1 MSDHATV
8 YVSGGLLT
16 PGILNEAV
24 TGGARGEFAP
34 GSFRRLDGT
43 PVDDLDDA
51 LEDGFT
57 QLCALYDELADELP
71 MLDRSALR
79 ERWVLPLLS
88 ALDWRPSY
96 QRQHLRPTTIDDA
109 TFSVSHRGWDDPS
122 APPVHIE
129 PSHDD
134 ELRLDARPA
143 PRSRSPHD
151 ELQQYLNLADE
162 LWGIVTD
169 GRELRLLRDFHHTTT
184 KGFVGVDLE
193 ALFTERDFEGWQALY
208 RLAHVSRFLPT
219 QSGDPSSAP
228 LEQLYQR
235 SRAAG
240 ITVGK
245 ALHPRIREA
254 IEYLANGILRQDPS
268 VRELVADAQRAR
280 DFYAEVLR
288 VVYRLLFLLFAE
300 QRGMLPGSNS
310 LYADTYSVTRLRE
323 LADRARDVEP
333 RRTDLYEGLKV
344 TFRLMSQGSEA
355 LGITAFNGQLF
366 DETATPT
373 MTAGT
378 IANRDLIRAIRAMTS
393 IVVDG
398 HREHVA
404 FATIGVE
411 ELGSVYERLLDYTPR
426 IATAPTEVEDGAT
439 VPTGSL
445 YLERIG
451 DRELGSYYTPPDLV
465 DLTLERSLDRLL
477 DERLEAAGSRAD
489 EEAALLD
496 IRAVDPACGS
506 GGFLIAVID
515 RIAERLA
522 DVRLDGAQPTERQL
536 AEARRDVLQNCIYGV
551 DVDAFAAEL
560 CKVALWIHCA
570 VSDLPLNFL
579 DHRIQCGNSLIGW
592 PMKGLP
598 EEIPLAAYKTKSQT
612 EGTQRTKEI
621 CADARARNRAALEG
635 QLDLF
640 AKDVPRP
647 DVKLD
652 YPALWS
658 EEEKSPADVEK
669 KAQAYDEYRASIPY
683 RAWTA
688 AADVWVSSFF
698 WNEEVGEVAP
708 TSLDYWRA
716 LRTALET
723 RDSQMTELNVE
734 RTFAESIV
742 AGAGELS
749 RSMNAFHWPL
759 RFPEIAERGGFDVVV
774 GNPPWEQFES
784 REKEWFEVR
793 APHITA
799 LTGSRRKEAIAELA
813 VTQPALAREWA
824 IFSTTNARMS
834 DFAKKSQ
841 RFSDSGGKVNTYLL
855 FTDLNAQLVGPEGI
869 SGFLVK
875 SGLGIDEGG
884 TAVFRPLVERGQ
896 VRSFID
902 IVNGG
907 RRQHVIFEGVA
918 EVERFAAVCLGGA
931 RDDTHFTASMMNW
944 SIDEAREREP
954 IDVDRD
960 VLATFSP
967 VTFSLPSFREPST
980 WQLGKR
986 LQETHSILDF
996 DEPTQDELASGVRA
1010 RPQNPWDLRYATL
1023 FNSTTASRKFER
1035 REDLEAEDWRI
1046 GTDMVFRRG
1055 DQTALPLY
1063 EGQLMNRY
1071 NHRARTYEGYPTE
1084 KKYGRKPGIPLTGL
1098 EQLANPDYEIEPR
1111 YWMLASTAEERLEA
1125 TIGDRVL
1132 LAFRDVGAVWTNQ
1145 RSARAALIP
1154 RYPATDKLPVLGLR
1168 AELAFE
1174 FLALWNGTVFDFLVR
1189 GKMPGSG
1196 VKLVWM
1202 LSQLPMPAPGC
1213 DSRLAENARQLSLTS
1228 HSVARVFDTDPYPW
1242 DEEERYRLDVETDAL
1257 VAHAYGVTEREYGV
1271 ILDTFEVLAR
1281 KELAEHGRYRFKHD
1295 CLSAYRRLG

>member
-16 PGILNEAV
+16 PGILSEVV
-24 TGGARGEFAP
+24 TGKARGEFAS

-43 PVDDLDDA
+43 PVDDLDAA
-51 LEDGFT
+51 LESGFT
-57 QLCALYDELADELP
+57 QLCALYDEIADDLP
-71 MLDRSALR
+71 TLDRSTLR
-79 ERWVLPLLS
+79 ERWVLPLLT
-88 ALDWRPSY
+88 ALDWKPYY
-96 QRQHLRPTTIDDA
+96 QRQHLRPSTIDDA
-109 TFSVSHRGWDDPS
+109 TFSISHRGWDDPS

-129 PSHDD
+129 PSHDE

-143 PRSRSPHD
+143 PRVRSPHD

-184 KGFVGVDLE
+184 KGFVGIDLE
-193 ALFTERDFEGWQALY
+193 ALFTERDFQGWQALY
-208 RLAHVSRFLPT
+208 RLAHVSRFQPT
-219 QSGDPSSAP
+219 DPDDVASTP

-240 ITVGK
+240 ISVGK

-254 IEYLANGILRQDPS
+254 IEQLANGLLRQNPS
-268 VRELVADAQRAR
+268 LRELMADAERAR
-280 DFYAEVLR
+280 QFYAEVLR

-323 LADRARDVEP
+323 LADHAQDVEP
-333 RRTDLYEGLKV
+333 RRSDLYEGLKV

-373 MTAGT
+373 MSSGT
-378 IANRDLIRAIRAMTS
+378 ISNRDLVRAIRAMTS

-426 IATAPTEVEDGAT
+426 IATAPTEVEGGAI

-451 DRELGSYYTPPDLV
+451 DRELGSYYTPPELV

-477 DERLEAAGSRAD
+477 DQRLAAAGNRTD
-489 EEAALLD
+489 KEAALLD
-496 IRAVDPACGS
+496 IRAIDPACGS

-522 DVRLDGAQPTERQL
+522 DVRLDGAQPTEQQL
-536 AEARRDVLQNCIYGV
+536 AEARRDVLQHCIYGV
-551 DVDAFAAEL
+551 DVDPFAAEL

-570 VSDLPLNFL
+570 VRDLPLNFL

-598 EEIPLAAYKTKSQT
+598 EEMPLAAYKTKSQT
-612 EGTQRTKEI
+612 EGTERTKEI
-621 CADARARNRAALEG
+621 CADARARNRAALAG

-640 AKDVPRP
+640 AEDVPRP

-652 YPALWS
+652 YPALWA

-669 KAQAYDEYRASIPY
+669 KAQAYDEYRASVPH
-683 RAWTA
+683 RSWAA
-688 AADVWVSSFF
+688 AADLWVSSFF
-698 WNEEVGEVAP
+698 WTEEVGDVAP
-708 TSLDYWRA
+708 TSLDYWKA
-716 LRTALET
+716 LQVALDVRSGQSPEAA
-723 RDSQMTELNVE
+723 
-734 RTFAESIV
+734 AEAWLAEPIV
-742 AGAGELS
+742 AGASELA

-759 RFPEIAERGGFDVVV
+759 RFPEITERGGFDVVV

-784 REKEWFEVR
+784 REKEWFSLR
-793 APHITA
+793 APHITG
-799 LTGSRRKEAIAELA
+799 LTGNRRKEAISELT

-824 IFSTTNARMS
+824 IFSTTNARMN

-855 FTDLNAQLVGPEGI
+855 FTDLNAQLVATDGI
-869 SGFLVK
+869 AGFLVK

-907 RRQHVIFEGVA
+907 RGQRVIFEGVA
-918 EVERFAAVCLGGA
+918 EVERFVAVSLGGE
-931 RDDTHFTASMMNW
+931 RDDSQFTASVMNW
-944 SIDEAREREP
+944 SIDEARERAP
-954 IDVDRD
+954 IDVTREA
-960 VLATFSP
+960 LAIFSP

-980 WQLGKR
+980 WQLGRR
-986 LQETHSILDF
+986 LHEVHATLDF
-996 DEPTQDELASGVRA
+996 DEPTQDELAAGIRS
-1010 RPQNPWDLRYATL
+1010 RPENPWDLKYATF
-1023 FNSTTASRKFER
+1023 FNSTTASGGFER
-1035 REDLEAEDWRI
+1035 REDLEATGWRL
-1046 GTDMVFRRG
+1046 GADMIFRRG
-1055 DQTALPLY
+1055 SQTALPLY

-1071 NHRARTYEGYPTE
+1071 NHRAKTYEGYPIE
-1084 KKYGRKPGIPLTGL
+1084 KKYKRKPGIPLTSL
-1098 EQLANPDYEIEPR
+1098 EQLADPDYEIEPR
-1111 YWMLASTAEERLEA
+1111 YWMLAPTAERRLEEKV
-1125 TIGDRVL
+1125 GDRAL
-1132 LAFRDVGAVWTNQ
+1132 MAFRDVGAVWTNQ
-1145 RSARAALIP
+1145 RSARAALLP
-1154 RYPATDKLPVLGLR
+1154 RRPATHSLPVMGVGSD
-1168 AELAFE
+1168 AFE
-1174 FLALWNGTVFDFLVR
+1174 FIGLFNSTVFDFLVR
-1189 GKMPGSG
+1189 GKMPGG
-1196 VKLVWM
+1196 HVALTWM
-1202 LSQLPMPAPGC
+1202 LSQVAAPAPGL
-1213 DSRLAENARQLSLTS
+1213 DARIAANARKLSLTS
-1228 HSVARVFDTDPYPW
+1228 HAIAREFDAEPHPW

-1271 ILDTFEVLAR
+1271 LLDTFEVLAR
-1281 KELAEHGRYRFKHD
+1281 KEVVEHGRYRFKDD
-1295 CLSAYRRLG
+1295 CLAAYRRLG